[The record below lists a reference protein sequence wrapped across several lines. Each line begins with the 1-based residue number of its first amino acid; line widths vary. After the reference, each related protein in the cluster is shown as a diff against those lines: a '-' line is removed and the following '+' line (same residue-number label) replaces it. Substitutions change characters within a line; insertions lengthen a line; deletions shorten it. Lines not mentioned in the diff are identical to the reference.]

1 MSTGKQR
8 NFRKYRPNRADVQGI
23 PYDYDSLMHYGAY
36 AFAKNRSIP
45 VIQPK
50 DPSVDLRRLGQNWM
64 FSQNDILQ
72 VNKRY
77 CPGMDITVNL
87 MHIMCTCTVHSQD
100 NVLYMTDYHS
110 ILIQSM

>member
-1 MSTGKQR
+1 MSTGKER
-8 NFRKYRPNRADVQGI
+8 NFRKYGTDLLDVQGI
-23 PYDYDSLMHYGAY
+23 TYDYDSLMHYGAY
-36 AFAKNRSIP
+36 AFAKDRSIP

-50 DPSVDLRRLGQNWM
+50 DPSIDLNRLGQNWQ

-87 MHIMCTCTVHSQD
+87 LHLMCTCTVHSE
-100 NVLYMTDYHS
+100 
-110 ILIQSM
+110 